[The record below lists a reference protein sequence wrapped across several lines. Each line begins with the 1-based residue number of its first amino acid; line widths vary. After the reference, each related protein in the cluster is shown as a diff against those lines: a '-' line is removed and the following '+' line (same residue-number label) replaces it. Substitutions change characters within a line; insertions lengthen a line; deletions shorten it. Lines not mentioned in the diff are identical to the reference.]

1 MKKYK
6 GAQKGLKEDKTANTC
21 FTQDREEKQ
30 TQSETVDRCFYLYWR
45 PEIKTVGH
53 WHTVVTLIHEG
64 FLVETHSRGVR
75 VCLPPSRNGNHTDSL
90 QPFDDNKADNADSA
104 TALKRIAGSYR
115 R

>member
-6 GAQKGLKEDKTANTC
+6 GAQKGLIQDKTSNTC

-30 TQSETVDRCFYLYWR
+30 TQSKTVDRCFYLYWG

-64 FLVETHSRGVR
+64 FFSWDSQQGSESV
-75 VCLPPSRNGNHTDSL
+75 PP
-90 QPFDDNKADNADSA
+90 PFSKW
-104 TALKRIAGSYR
+104 
-115 R
+115 

>member
-53 WHTVVTLIHEG
+53 
-64 FLVETHSRGVR
+64 
-75 VCLPPSRNGNHTDSL
+75 
-90 QPFDDNKADNADSA
+90 
-104 TALKRIAGSYR
+104 
-115 R
+115 

>member
-30 TQSETVDRCFYLYWR
+30 TQSKTVDRCFYLYWG

-53 WHTVVTLIHEG
+53 
-64 FLVETHSRGVR
+64 
-75 VCLPPSRNGNHTDSL
+75 
-90 QPFDDNKADNADSA
+90 
-104 TALKRIAGSYR
+104 
-115 R
+115 